1 MKGSLIEIMDT
12 TLRDGEQTSGVSFS
26 KSEKLSIF
34 RLLVEELHVPR
45 VEVTSAR
52 VSEGEFDTVKR
63 ICDWTRAN
71 GHLEKVEVLGFID
84 GGLSAQWTVDA
95 GAKVINLLAKG
106 SERHCRQQLGKT
118 PEEHFADIK
127 KEIAI
132 AKEKGLKVNLY
143 LEDWSNGISQSPVYV
158 FNFMDALQNEPVERF
173 MLPDTL
179 GILDPYDTFDYM
191 NRMVKLY
198 PNVRFDFH
206 AHNDY
211 DLATANMFAA
221 LKVGASGVH
230 CTVNGLGERAG
241 NTSLSSAIAVI
252 HDMLHMDTGIDE
264 TKINRVSH
272 IIESYSGVAIPP
284 NKPIIGD
291 YVFTQCAGVHAD
303 GDSKDNLYSSH
314 LAPERFGRTREY
326 ALGKLSGKAN
336 IRKNLEALGME
347 LSEEN
352 IKKVTQ
358 RITELGDKKE
368 IVTPEDLPYIISD
381 VVKHSSHSERIKLI
395 NYQLST
401 AKDLRP
407 TAILKIEINGK
418 QYMESSVGDGQYDAF
433 VKSLRKIYRG
443 QRRRE
448 FPRLTNYTVNI
459 PPGGRTDALVQATI
473 HWEYNGRTLKTVGL
487 DADQTEAAI
496 KATIKMLNI
505 VEDYI
510 ETVKTNK

>member
-1 MKGSLIEIMDT
+1 MRNQSVEIMDT

-34 RLLVEELHVPR
+34 RLLVEELHIPR
-45 VEVTSAR
+45 VEITSAR
-52 VSEGEFDTVKR
+52 VSTGEFDTAKR
-63 ICDWTRAN
+63 ICEWAKTTGNLQR
-71 GHLEKVEVLGFID
+71 VEILGFVD
-84 GGLSAQWTVDA
+84 GGQSVDWVCDT
-95 GAKVINLLAKG
+95 GAKVINLLCKG
-106 SERHCRQQLGKT
+106 SERHCRLQLGKT
-118 PEEHFADIK
+118 PEEHIADVIK
-127 KEIAI
+127 EVRY
-132 AKEKGLKVNLY
+132 AKSKGLVVNLY
-143 LEDWSNGISQSPVYV
+143 LEDWSNGISKSPDYV
-158 FNFMDALQNEPVERF
+158 FRMIDAFRGEQIERF

-179 GILDPYDTFDYM
+179 GILDPYDTFDYVK
-191 NRMVKLY
+191 RMVKTY
-198 PNVRFDFH
+198 PDLRFDFH

-211 DLATANMFAA
+211 DLAISNLFAA
-221 LKVGASGVH
+221 LKVGATGVH

-241 NTSLSSAIAVI
+241 NASLSSAIAVI
-252 HDMLHMDTGIDE
+252 HDMLHLETGVDE

-284 NKPIIGD
+284 NKPIVGES
-291 YVFTQCAGVHAD
+291 VFTQCAGVHAD
-303 GDSKDNLYSSH
+303 GDSKSNLYSSR
-314 LAPERFGRTREY
+314 LDPERFGRTREY

-336 IRKNLEALGME
+336 IRKNLEALGLE

-368 IVTPEDLPYIISD
+368 IVTQEDLPFIIAD
-381 VVKHSSHSERIKLI
+381 VVKHSNHSERIRLI
-395 NYQLST
+395 NYQLT
-401 AKDLRP
+401 LTQDLRP

-433 VKSLRKIYRG
+433 MKALRKVYRG

-448 FPRLTNYTVNI
+448 FPILTNYSVNI
-459 PPGGRTDALVQATI
+459 PPGGRTDALVQTTI
-473 HWEYNGRTLKTVGL
+473 HWQYAGRALKTVGL

-505 VEDYI
+505 IEDFI
-510 ETVKTNK
+510 ESVKTK

>member
-45 VEVTSAR
+45 IEVASAR
-52 VSEGEFDTVKR
+52 VSDGEFDTVKR
-63 ICDWTRAN
+63 ICDWARAN

-84 GGLSAQWTVDA
+84 GGLSAEWTVET
-95 GAKVINLLAKG
+95 GATVINLLAKG
-106 SERHCRQQLGKT
+106 SERHCRQQLGRT
-118 PEEHFADIK
+118 PDEHIADIK
-127 KEIAI
+127 AEIAI
-132 AKEKGLKVNLY
+132 AVKKGLKVNLY
-143 LEDWSNGISQSPVYV
+143 LEDWSNGISQSPDYV
-158 FNFMDALQNEPVERF
+158 FKLMDSLQHEPVERF

-179 GILDPYDTFDYM
+179 GILDPYDTFDYVK
-191 NRMVKLY
+191 RMVKTY
-198 PNVRFDFH
+198 PDVRFDFH

-211 DLATANMFAA
+211 DLATSNMFAA

-284 NKPIIGD
+284 NKPIIGE

-352 IKKVTQ
+352 IRKVTQ

-448 FPRLTNYTVNI
+448 FPRLTNYAVNI

-473 HWEYNGRTLKTVGL
+473 HWEYNERTLKTVGL

>member
-34 RLLVEELHVPR
+34 RLLVEELHIPR

-52 VSEGEFDTVKR
+52 VSAGEFDTVKR
-63 ICDWTRAN
+63 ICEWAAAN

-84 GGLSAQWTVDA
+84 GGKSAQWTVDA
-95 GAKVINLLAKG
+95 GAKVINFLCKG
-106 SERHCRQQLGKT
+106 SERHCRHQLGKT
-118 PEEHFADIK
+118 PEEHVEDIK
-127 KEIAI
+127 AEVST
-132 AKEKGLKVNLY
+132 AKSLGLKVNLY
-143 LEDWSNGISQSPVYV
+143 LEDWSNGISRSPDYV
-158 FNFMDALQNEPVERF
+158 FFLMDSLRDEPIERF

-179 GILDPYDTFDYM
+179 GILDPYDTFDHVK
-191 NRMVKLY
+191 RMVKTY
-198 PNVRFDFH
+198 PELRFDFH

-211 DLATANMFAA
+211 DLATSNTFAA

-230 CTVNGLGERAG
+230 CTINGLGERAG
-241 NTSLSSAIAVI
+241 NTSLSSAVAVI
-252 HDMLHMDTGIDE
+252 HDMLHMETGVDE
-264 TKINRVSH
+264 SKINKVSH
-272 IIESYSGVAIPP
+272 IIESYSGIAIPA
-284 NKPIIGD
+284 NKPIIGE

-303 GDSKDNLYSSH
+303 GDSKDNLYSSR

-352 IKKVTQ
+352 IQKVTQ

-368 IVTPEDLPYIISD
+368 IVTQEDLPYIISD
-381 VVKHSSHSERIKLI
+381 VVKHGNHSEKIKLI
-395 NYQLST
+395 NYQLSIT
-401 AKDLRP
+401 KDLRP
-407 TAILKIEINGK
+407 TAILRLEINGK

-433 VKSLRKIYRG
+433 VKALRKIYKG

-448 FPRLTNYTVNI
+448 FPRLTNYSVNI
-459 PPGGRTDALVQATI
+459 PPGGRTDALVQTTI
-473 HWEYNGRTLKTVGL
+473 HWEHNGRTLKTVGL

-496 KATIKMLNI
+496 KATIKMLNL
-505 VEDYI
+505 VED
-510 ETVKTNK
+510 